1 MKKKLERVLRIPP
14 VRFVA
19 DMVHIYF
26 SEHISRSAAQ
36 LAYFL
41 TMTFFPILI
50 CIAAFLGRINVRLSD
65 MLTDLEHLLPY
76 GVYTIFQ
83 DYLGYLDKNF
93 STAMLITGIFLT
105 VLFASAAIRGLTSI
119 MYEVY
124 DEPKRW
130 GIRHFAA
137 SILFALLL
145 LVIVYLA
152 MIVMISGNWL
162 FHLIGDFL
170 GLSDLAETF
179 GVWQWLKYLLLLAV
193 VFLFIFLLYRF
204 VAPIRSPHPPVIPG
218 ALLASA
224 ALAVASGIFAVVVSH
239 SARYSL
245 IYGSLASMIIMLVW
259 LYLCGNILILGNVPQ
274 PNPAPAPT
282 PQPNPPIPGPTPT
295 PVTPGGDTLPP
306 APPLPPVPTT
316 QTRHAAPTNGVTLT
330 GNFETWGLKPNQIL
344 KSVTLNIDGIS
355 VQALKSFLL
364 RLPSANKA
372 SLDVSFDPED
382 K

>member
-1 MKKKLERVLRIPP
+1 
-14 VRFVA
+14 
-19 DMVHIYF
+19 VHIYF
-26 SEHISRSAAQ
+26 SENISRSAAQ

-65 MLTDLEHLLPY
+65 MLTGLEHLLPH

-124 DEPKRW
+124 DEPKRR
-130 GIRHFAA
+130 GIRHFSA
-137 SILFALLL
+137 SVLFALLL

-170 GLSDLAETF
+170 GLSDLAEKF

-218 ALLASA
+218 ALLASG

-259 LYLCGNILILGNVPQ
+259 LYLCGNILILGNVF
-274 PNPAPAPT
+274 NYVLFCHRK
-282 PQPNPPIPGPTPT
+282 N
-295 PVTPGGDTLPP
+295 
-306 APPLPPVPTT
+306 
-316 QTRHAAPTNGVTLT
+316 
-330 GNFETWGLKPNQIL
+330 KPC
-344 KSVTLNIDGIS
+344 
-355 VQALKSFLL
+355 
-364 RLPSANKA
+364 
-372 SLDVSFDPED
+372 
-382 K
+382 

>member
-1 MKKKLERVLRIPP
+1 MKKKLERILRIPP

-26 SEHISRSAAQ
+26 SQHISRSAAQ

-65 MLTDLEHLLPY
+65 MLTGLEHLLPH

-170 GLSDLAETF
+170 GLSDLAEKF

-218 ALLASA
+218 ALLASG

-259 LYLCGNILILGNVPQ
+259 LYLCGNILILGNVF
-274 PNPAPAPT
+274 NYVLFCHRK
-282 PQPNPPIPGPTPT
+282 N
-295 PVTPGGDTLPP
+295 
-306 APPLPPVPTT
+306 
-316 QTRHAAPTNGVTLT
+316 
-330 GNFETWGLKPNQIL
+330 KPC
-344 KSVTLNIDGIS
+344 
-355 VQALKSFLL
+355 
-364 RLPSANKA
+364 
-372 SLDVSFDPED
+372 
-382 K
+382 

>member
-50 CIAAFLGRINVRLSD
+50 CIAAFLGRVNLKLSD
-65 MLTDLEHLLPY
+65 MLADLEELLPQ

-105 VLFASAAIRGLTSI
+105 VLFASSAIRGLTSI

-124 DEPKRW
+124 DEPKRR
-130 GIRHFAA
+130 GIRQFAA

-152 MIVMISGNWL
+152 MIVMLSGNWL

-170 GLSDLAETF
+170 GLSDLAEQF
-179 GVWQWLKYLLLLAV
+179 GVWQWLKYLLLLTI
-193 VFLFIFLLYRF
+193 VFLFIFLLYRY
-204 VAPIRSPHPPVIPG
+204 VAPVRNPHPPVIPG
-218 ALLASA
+218 AVLASV
-224 ALAVASGIFAVVVSH
+224 ALAAASGVFSMVVSH

-245 IYGSLASMIIMLVW
+245 IYGSLASVIIMLVW
-259 LYLCGNILILGNVPQ
+259 LYLCGNILILGNV
-274 PNPAPAPT
+274 
-282 PQPNPPIPGPTPT
+282 
-295 PVTPGGDTLPP
+295 
-306 APPLPPVPTT
+306 TT
-316 QTRHAAPTNGVTLT
+316 V
-330 GNFETWGLKPNQIL
+330 F
-344 KSVTLNIDGIS
+344 V
-355 VQALKSFLL
+355 
-364 RLPSANKA
+364 
-372 SLDVSFDPED
+372 
-382 K
+382 

>member
-50 CIAAFLGRINVRLSD
+50 CAAAFLGRINVRLSD
-65 MLTDLEHLLPY
+65 MLTDLEHLLPQ

-124 DEPKRW
+124 GEPKRH
-130 GIRHFAA
+130 GIHHFAA

-145 LVIVYLA
+145 LIIVYLA

-170 GLSDLAETF
+170 GLSDLAEMF

-218 ALLASA
+218 ALLASG

-259 LYLCGNILILGNVPQ
+259 LYLCGNILILGNVF
-274 PNPAPAPT
+274 NYVLFCRRENRT
-282 PQPNPPIPGPTPT
+282 C
-295 PVTPGGDTLPP
+295 
-306 APPLPPVPTT
+306 
-316 QTRHAAPTNGVTLT
+316 
-330 GNFETWGLKPNQIL
+330 
-344 KSVTLNIDGIS
+344 
-355 VQALKSFLL
+355 
-364 RLPSANKA
+364 
-372 SLDVSFDPED
+372 
-382 K
+382 